1 MTTEV
6 TTFTFAPS
14 LSLRAVTING
24 EPWFVAKDVC
34 DVLEHSNVSMAL
46 ADVDP
51 DDKRKESLGLPG
63 RAPLIINESGLYSLI
78 LKSRKPEAKAFKKWV
93 TSEVLPSI
101 RDFNGHAFVF
111 REDGWFNM
119 TKAAKHFGKRIQ
131 DFWDNKD
138 SKEYIL
144 ALCKTIHANQREL
157 FMAKAGYNG
166 GTWAHP
172 KLAVFFARWL
182 DVRFAV
188 WCDAVIDD
196 ILKGKAEVV
205 ITKPDTSA
213 VAALPEEFTVTA
225 KALASQVANLQT
237 ELFSMLT
244 ASARAASEGTWGGR
258 AWSQQGT
265 RALRFPPWCLCSRA

>member
-1 MTTEV
+1 MNTT
-6 TTFTFAPS
+6 TTLT
-14 LSLRAVTING
+14 
-24 EPWFVAKDVC
+24 
-34 DVLEHSNVSMAL
+34 
-46 ADVDP
+46 
-51 DDKRKESLGLPG
+51 
-63 RAPLIINESGLYSLI
+63 
-78 LKSRKPEAKAFKKWV
+78 
-93 TSEVLPSI
+93 

-138 SKEYIL
+138 TKEYIL

-157 FMAKAGYNG
+157 FSAKAGYNG

-205 ITKPDTSA
+205 ITKPAESA

-237 ELFSMLT
+237 ELSSVYALVLEQNVALKELKAATRKPIGKPTSVQPALLQSVPRDALLEVDEFFERHGLT
-244 ASARAASEGTWGGR
+244 AAPAYRSQFAYRVSSYVREKGIAFCPATPRSAPMYPKE
-258 AWSQQGT
+258 
-265 RALRFPPWCLCSRA
+265 ALLHVARINRLV